1 MIELRVRQEEHQQ
14 RMWLE
19 KIDAELAA
27 THKRLEL
34 EKEARST
41 TAKLPKLTRTPFKAR
56 STHWMRFKNM
66 FVTQVQNKSISAG
79 EIRLSVGNGQSK
91 HMSKDSKPKA
101 W

>member
-41 TAKLPKLTRTPFKAR
+41 TAKLPKLTRTK
-56 STHWMRFKNM
+56 
-66 FVTQVQNKSISAG
+66 TQ
-79 EIRLSVGNGQSK
+79 R
-91 HMSKDSKPKA
+91 
-101 W
+101 